1 MRLYSGQV
9 KMVASDLLEV
19 LVEENDLEVSSEN
32 MPEVEKDIESVLNE
46 YIRLDRELVDQA
58 REAISRGARGG
69 IGKQKRELARE
80 KGLDIVDDPVGYI
93 INQLI
98 ETFFHS
104 NFVDEV
110 YALDRQMRRKMA
122 PVLKDYMSVDEEL
135 DEEVR
140 DKIKNLEE
148 GSKSWEVEYEKV
160 MGNLKRDKNLE

>member
-9 KMVASDLLEV
+9 ETVSRELLEV
-19 LVEENDLEVSSEN
+19 MTEEDDLEVTPEN
-32 MPEVEKDIESVLNE
+32 MPEVEKDIESVLRE
-46 YIRLDRELVDQA
+46 YIRLDRELVNEAKD
-58 REAISRGARGG
+58 AISRGARGS
-69 IGKQKRELARE
+69 IGKVKAKLADE

-93 INQLI
+93 VNQLI

-110 YALDRQMRRKMA
+110 YALDRQMRSKMA
-122 PVLKDYMSVDEEL
+122 PILKRHMSVEEEL

-148 GSKSWEVEYEKV
+148 GSQSWDIEYQKV
-160 MGNLKRDKNLE
+160 MENLKRDKNLE